1 MFGLMNFTVYAFRSE
16 ATKASGRSQP
26 SRRPTPSLAPFT
38 VVFQSDDGLTCRL
51 PIKAD
56 GSLSHRARQSE
67 RCAGI
72 RTRNAGLGESFA
84 GLISHQTAFADRPVD
99 SR

>member
-1 MFGLMNFTVYAFRSE
+1 LMNFTVYAFRSE

-38 VVFQSDDGLTCRL
+38 VVFQTGDSLTCRL
-51 PIKAD
+51 PIRLTD
-56 GSLSHRARQSE
+56 RSPSARPISG
-67 RCAGI
+67 CAGI